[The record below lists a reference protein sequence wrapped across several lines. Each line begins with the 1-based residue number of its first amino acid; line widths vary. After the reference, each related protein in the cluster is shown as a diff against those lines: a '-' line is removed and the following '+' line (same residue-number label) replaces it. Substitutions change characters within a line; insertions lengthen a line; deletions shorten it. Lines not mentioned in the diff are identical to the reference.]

1 MKTWT
6 PDNPKASLMKRKR
19 AAIVD
24 AARRAFLESGYA
36 STSMDRIAAEAGV
49 SIKTVYRHF
58 DNKDDLFSAVMQ
70 AACSQTGGFEGVD
83 EARED
88 QAPPLERSWF
98 SKPPAAAFVMAG
110 VEYLEHVLSAE
121 QLALYR
127 VVTQDAPQF
136 PELGRR
142 YREEVVEQRN
152 ALFTR
157 YLDRWAPAQ
166 KWKVRNRV
174 RVANAFAGMLRAG
187 LFEDAL
193 HGLRSFSE
201 AEILAQAQWAA
212 TNILVLLKAGS
223 LE

>member
-6 PDNPKASLMKRKR
+6 ADNPKASLMKRKR

-70 AACSQTGGFEGVD
+70 AACSQNGGFEGVD

-88 QAPPLERSWF
+88 QAPPLERPWF
-98 SKPPAAAFVMAG
+98 SKPPVAAFVMAG

-166 KWKVRNRV
+166 KWKIRNRG
-174 RVANAFAGMLRAG
+174 RAANAFAGMLRAG

-201 AEILAQAQWAA
+201 SEIRSQAQWAA
-212 TNILVLLKAGS
+212 KNMLVLLKNGS

>member
-6 PDNPKASLMKRKR
+6 ADNPKASLMMRKR

-24 AARRAFLESGYA
+24 AARHAFLESGYV

-70 AACSQTGGFEGVD
+70 AACHQGGGIDGVD
-83 EARED
+83 EAQED
-88 QAPPLERSWF
+88 QTPPLERPWF
-98 SKPPAAAFVMAG
+98 SKTPGTALVMAG

-127 VVTQDAPQF
+127 VVTQDSPQF

-166 KWKVRNRV
+166 KWKLWNRG
-174 RVANAFAGMLRAG
+174 RAADAFAGMLRAG
-187 LFEDAL
+187 IFEDAL
-193 HGLRSFSE
+193 HGLRSFSQ
-201 AEILAQAQWAA
+201 AEIRTQAQWAA
-212 TNILVLLKAGS
+212 KNMLVLLKAGS

>member
-1 MKTWT
+1 
-6 PDNPKASLMKRKR
+6 MKRKR

-24 AARRAFLESGYA
+24 AARRAFLENGYA
-36 STSMDRIAAEAGV
+36 STSMDRIAAGAGV

-70 AACSQTGGFEGVD
+70 AACSQDGAFEGWEDKLD
-83 EARED
+83 ER
-88 QAPPLERSWF
+88 APSLERPWF
-98 SKPPAAAFVMAG
+98 SKPPSTALVMAG
-110 VEYLEHVLSAE
+110 VEYLQHALSPE

-127 VVTQDAPQF
+127 VVTQDAHRF

-142 YREEVVEQRN
+142 YREEVIEHRN
-152 ALFTR
+152 ALFAR

-166 KWKVRNRV
+166 KWKVRNRE
-174 RVANAFAGMLRAG
+174 RAANAFVGMLRAG

-193 HGLRSFSE
+193 HGLRSINESD
-201 AEILAQAQWAA
+201 ILAQAQWAA
-212 TNILVLLKAGS
+212 KNMLVLLKTGS